1 LSVRLR
7 LSRAGTKKSPFYHLV
22 IADQRAPRDGRFIEQ
37 VGTYDP
43 RKEPSL
49 HVNEERVAHWI
60 GKGVQPTEAV
70 ADILRRAK
78 TTAGKAAQT

>member
-49 HVNEERVAHWI
+49 KVSADRVAHWI
-60 GKGVQPTEAV
+60 GKGAQPTEAV

-78 TTAGKAAQT
+78 TQESKSVKP

>member
-49 HVNEERVAHWI
+49 KVSDERVAHWI
-60 GKGVQPTEAV
+60 GKGAQPTEAV

-78 TTAGKAAQT
+78 TKEGKASKL

>member
-1 LSVRLR
+1 MAVRLR

-43 RKEPSL
+43 RKEPGLQLSAD
-49 HVNEERVAHWI
+49 RIAHWMR
-60 GKGVQPTEAV
+60 KGAVPTVAV
-70 ADILRRAK
+70 ADLLRRAK
-78 TTAGKAAQT
+78 TRESKAAKV

>member
-7 LSRAGTKKSPFYHLV
+7 LSRAGTKKNPFYHLV

-49 HVNEERVAHWI
+49 KVSAERIAHWMA
-60 GKGVQPTEAV
+60 KGAQPTEAV

-78 TTAGKAAQT
+78 TEATKAAKA